1 MTLPST
7 FALIQDATGGDPIG
21 LGPTLTLAAATVAT
35 GLAAGVFYTFQVSIV
50 NALKEVD
57 DDAYVA
63 TFQAINRRIQNAGFA
78 ATFVGA
84 PLLIAAA
91 LATWWG
97 EDGRTA
103 AWIGAG
109 LALQAASLAVTIGG
123 NIPLNQ
129 ELDRTGPVIGAAA
142 TAARTRFEGRWN
154 RLHAI
159 RTVASI
165 GSFVAL
171 AAAAVTAIR

>member
-1 MTLPST
+1 MTPAST
-7 FALIQDATGGDPIG
+7 LALIQDATNGDPVG
-21 LGPTLTLAAATVAT
+21 LGPTVTLAAATVAT
-35 GLAAGVFYTFQVSIV
+35 GLAAGVFYAFQVSIV

-78 ATFVGA
+78 VSFVGA

-103 AWIGAG
+103 AWIGAA
-109 LALQAASLAVTIGG
+109 LALQAASLAITIGG

-129 ELDRTGPVIGAAA
+129 ALDRAGPVSGMAA
-142 TAARTRFEGRWN
+142 TATRTRFEGRWN
-154 RLHAI
+154 RLHAL
-159 RTVASI
+159 RTAASI

-171 AAAAVTAIR
+171 AAAAVTAMR